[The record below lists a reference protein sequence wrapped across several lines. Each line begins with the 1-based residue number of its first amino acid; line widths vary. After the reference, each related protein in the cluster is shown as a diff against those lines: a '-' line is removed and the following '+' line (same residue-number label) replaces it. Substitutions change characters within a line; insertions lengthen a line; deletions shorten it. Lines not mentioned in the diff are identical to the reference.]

1 MADLR
6 ISWTEYHHLIEQLA
20 AQIEASGWQFN
31 QILCLAKGG
40 LRIGDILA
48 RIFDQPLAI
57 LNVAS
62 YGGPGNRE
70 RGKLLFAEHFT
81 NFGPLG
87 DRLLLVDDLVDSG
100 LSLQHTQT
108 WLQAQAPQITEI
120 RAAVLWYKG
129 HSQFQP
135 DYFVQ
140 HLPDNPW
147 IQQPFE
153 QYEQWRS
160 PHHEDHAKSS
170 EIH

>member
-1 MADLR
+1 MVDLK
-6 ISWTEYHHLIEQLA
+6 ISWTEYHALIEQLA
-20 AQIEASGWQFN
+20 VTIQRSQWEFN

-62 YGGPGNRE
+62 YGGIGNRE
-70 RGKLLFAEHFT
+70 QGQLHFAEHFT

-100 LSLQHTQT
+100 RSLQQTQT
-108 WLQAQAPQITEI
+108 WLQTQAPQITEI
-120 RAAVLWYKG
+120 RTAVLWYKG

-153 QYEQWRS
+153 HYEKWRAMPTES
-160 PHHEDHAKSS
+160 HAKSN

>member
-1 MADLR
+1 MAELK
-6 ISWTEYHHLIEQLA
+6 ISWAEYHHLIEQLA
-20 AQIEASGWQFN
+20 AEIQRSQWEFN

-62 YGGPGNRE
+62 YGGTGNRE
-70 RGKLLFAEHFT
+70 RGQLVFAEQFT

-87 DRLLLVDDLVDSG
+87 DRLLVVDDLVDSG
-100 LSLQHTQT
+100 LSLQQTQT
-108 WLQAQAPQITEI
+108 WLKTHAPQIVEI
-120 RAAVLWYKG
+120 RTAVLWYKG
-129 HSQFQP
+129 HSQFKP

-153 QYEQWRS
+153 HYEQWLRAALG
-160 PHHEDHAKSS
+160 DHAKSK